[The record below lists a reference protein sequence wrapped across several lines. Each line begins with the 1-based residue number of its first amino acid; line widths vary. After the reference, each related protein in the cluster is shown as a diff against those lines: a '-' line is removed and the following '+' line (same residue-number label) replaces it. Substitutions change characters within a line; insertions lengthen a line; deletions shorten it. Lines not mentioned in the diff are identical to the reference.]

1 MRPPY
6 GLHMWS
12 STRRIIIVLAFF
24 FVSLNPRPNFAESS
38 AKGQECTVSIQ
49 KFEISSKRSSSS
61 HVFKESIAR
70 LSSRKDLTKG
80 SRQIRDY
87 VHEVVFVVR
96 QKNMDE
102 LTRVLIE
109 VSDPRSSSYGQHLKR
124 EEVIKM
130 TSNLEGRNAIVD
142 YLESNYASIVSETQG
157 SEYITASAPIFV
169 WEKVFK
175 TEFFQFNE
183 ASGSD
188 RTKTVVRAESYSV
201 PQELNLYIES
211 VFNVVDIPCRS
222 CGHSYTSV
230 VELGDTA
237 GEPKLVSGYVTP
249 ALLNRYYN
257 MGSSGGSAKSTQA
270 FYDTGSQYFSPADLL
285 RFEKYFNLPNHAVVE
300 SIGGRS
306 SDSPDKNYYEGNL
319 DAQYITSTS
328 PNSPTTVW
336 YTAGKFSSWLVQVGN
351 ASKPPMVLS
360 ISYGQDEDYVD
371 NGIHSA
377 FNTEAIKLGAMGVT
391 IVASSGDDGVS
402 NRFARGGS
410 LGRCSY
416 SPDFPASSPFV
427 TAVGA
432 TSVRI
437 LTCSCF
443 VIAYLA
449 HGIRITHHK

>member
-1 MRPPY
+1 MRSTY
-6 GLHMWS
+6 GLHTWS
-12 STRRIIIVLAFF
+12 STCQLNIFVLTLF
-24 FVSLNPRPNFAESS
+24 FVSLNPRRYFAESS
-38 AKGQECTVSIQ
+38 GKVQEDTVQ
-49 KFEISSKRSSSS
+49 KLEISAKRSSSS

-80 SRQIRDY
+80 SRQISEY

-102 LTRVLIE
+102 LTRVLLE

-130 TSNLEGRNAIVD
+130 TSNLEGRNAIVN
-142 YLESNYASIVSETQG
+142 YLESNYVNIVSETQG
-157 SEYITASAPIFV
+157 LEYITASAPIFV
-169 WEKVFK
+169 WENFFK

-188 RTKTVVRAESYSV
+188 NTKMVVRAERYSV
-201 PQELNLYIES
+201 PQELNSHIES
-211 VFNVVDIPCRS
+211 VFNIVDIPCRS
-222 CGHSYTSV
+222 CSHSYTSV
-230 VELGDTA
+230 VGLGDTV
-237 GEPKLVSGYVTP
+237 GEPKVVSGYVTP

-285 RFEKYFNLPNHAVVE
+285 RFEKYFNLPNHAVVA

-336 YTAGKFSSWLVQVGN
+336 YTAGRFSSWLVQVGN
-351 ASKPPMVLS
+351 TKNPPLVLS
-360 ISYGQDEDYVD
+360 ISYGQDEEYVD

-377 FNTEAIKLGAMGVT
+377 FNTEAIKLGAMGTT

-410 LGRCSY
+410 LAHCSY
-416 SPDFPASSPFV
+416 APDFPASSPFV

-437 LTCSCF
+437 CMFF
-443 VIAYLA
+443 VSLYFKSLMLLD
-449 HGIRITHHK
+449 